1 MKGGSFLGFQK
12 IFHSLLSQYVPSS
25 QKNRLLRETHL
36 KIQDKSLEV
45 FTSRFGKSLND
56 DGLSKIP
63 RYKSVAEWGRYKR
76 ISSKFILYIYLSLKK
91 KPRNPHKG
99 WLEKLKTAFIEKVK
113 QLWQH

>member
-1 MKGGSFLGFQK
+1 MKGVSFLGFQK

-36 KIQDKSLEV
+36 KIQDKSIEV
-45 FTSRFGKSLND
+45 FTSRFGESLSND
-56 DGLSKIP
+56 TLS
-63 RYKSVAEWGRYKR
+63 RHSSYKRVAEWARYKR
-76 ISSKFILYIYLSLKK
+76 ISQKFVPYIYLSLKK

-99 WLEKLKTAFIEKVK
+99 WLEKLKIAFIEKVK